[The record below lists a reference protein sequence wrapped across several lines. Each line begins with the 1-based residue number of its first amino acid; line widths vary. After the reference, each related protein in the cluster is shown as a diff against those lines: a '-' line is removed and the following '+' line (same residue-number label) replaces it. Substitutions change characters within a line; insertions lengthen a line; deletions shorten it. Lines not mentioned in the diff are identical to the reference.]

1 MDRKGI
7 PWFSYAVSGADN
19 SLLLKAALHNVLI
32 GSGTHFE
39 MRFSTTIM
47 RDEWY
52 NLCFTWKS
60 GRADYYI
67 NGVWVYTGDIHPT
80 GQLALG
86 GTLVLGQ
93 EQDSPGG
100 DFELNDVFA
109 G

>member
-1 MDRKGI
+1 M
-7 PWFSYAVSGADN
+7 
-19 SLLLKAALHNVLI
+19 I
-32 GSGTHFE
+32 GSGTYFD
-39 MRFSTTIM
+39 MPFSARIM

-67 NGVWVYTGDIHPT
+67 NGVSVYIGDVHPT
-80 GQLALG
+80 GQIALG

-93 EQDSPGG
+93 EQDTPGG
-100 DFELNDVFA
+100 GFNINDLFA